1 MNTKKGKKKKE
12 RITLSLKL
20 ARNNMNKLDARV
32 NAHIQL
38 ENQDKEVLQRTSES
52 RRVFLGQLAEKFLFS
67 EWQLKASPSH

>member
-1 MNTKKGKKKKE
+1 MNTKKGKKKK

-67 EWQLKASPSH
+67 E

>member
-67 EWQLKASPSH
+67 E